1 MPFAQSLHSGF
12 CSSLSNAG
20 KGNQVGS
27 TRCFHFSCLSSLL
40 QSGTILQS
48 FLGFHD
54 LEVFGDHRPVMLQ
67 NISQFT
73 VGLGFLTIILILC
86 IFGQKVT
93 EVMLCS
99 SHCMLSGGIQCRFIP
114 LLPLKGEKG
123 KEEGGGESTLYYFAF
138 QRALCS
144 VNHLSL
150 QHPGG
155 EEVLLEQA
163 GADAS
168 ESFEDVGHSSDAR
181 EMLKQYYIG
190 DVHPVRTIR
199 ARSAYGE

>member
-54 LEVFGDHRPVMLQ
+54 LEIFGYHRPVMLQ

-86 IFGQKVT
+86 IFGQKVA

-99 SHCMLSGGIQCRFIP
+99 SHCMLSGGIQCRFVP

-123 KEEGGGESTLYYFAF
+123 KEEGEGKVPYITLLFREPSVQSIIF
-138 QRALCS
+138 PCSILEEKRFCWNKLVQMQVKALKMWATPLMPEKC
-144 VNHLSL
+144 
-150 QHPGG
+150 
-155 EEVLLEQA
+155 
-163 GADAS
+163 
-168 ESFEDVGHSSDAR
+168 
-181 EMLKQYYIG
+181 
-190 DVHPVRTIR
+190 
-199 ARSAYGE
+199 